1 MTPQQIS
8 LVEESFR
15 AVFPIRN
22 AAAAIFYRRLFALD
36 PGLRPLFAR
45 TDMADQGKKLMA
57 SLAFVVGGLRN
68 APALIPTVEALAR
81 RHVGY
86 GVQTGHYRTVGTAL
100 IETLDE
106 GLGDAFTPEV
116 REAWLAAYGLLS
128 GVMLAAAGAE
138 PALA

>member
-15 AVFPIRN
+15 AVHPIRD

-45 TDMADQGKKLMA
+45 SDMAEQGKKLMA

-68 APALIPTVEALAR
+68 AGTIVPAAEPLAR

-86 GVQTGHYRTVGTAL
+86 GVKPGHYRTVGAAL

-106 GLGDAFTPEV
+106 GLGDAFTDEV
-116 REAWLAAYGLLS
+116 REAWIAAYALLS
-128 GVMLAAAGAE
+128 GVMIGAAATE
-138 PALA
+138 EALA

>member
-8 LVEESFR
+8 LVEASFR
-15 AVFPIRN
+15 AIFPIRD
-22 AAAAIFYRRLFALD
+22 AAAEIFYRRLFALD

-57 SLAFVVGGLRN
+57 SIAFVVGGLKN
-68 APALIPTVEALAR
+68 AETIVPAIEALAR

-86 GVQTGHYRTVGTAL
+86 GVEPGHYRTVGAAL

-116 REAWLAAYGLLS
+116 HEAWTAAYGLLS

>member
-15 AVFPIRN
+15 TVLPIRT
-22 AAAAIFYRRLFALD
+22 AAAEIFYRRLFALD
-36 PGLRPLFAR
+36 PGLKPLFER
-45 TDMADQGKKLMA
+45 SDMADQGKKLMA
-57 SLAFVVGGLRN
+57 SLAFVVGGLRS
-68 APALIPTVEALAR
+68 AETIVPAVEALAR

-86 GVQTGHYRTVGTAL
+86 GVQTRHYRTVGAAL
-100 IETLDE
+100 IGTLDE
-106 GLGDAFTPEV
+106 GLGEAFTPEV

>member
-15 AVFPIRN
+15 AVFPIRD

-45 TDMADQGKKLMA
+45 SDMAEQGKKLMA

-68 APALIPTVEALAR
+68 AQTLVPAVEALAR

-86 GVQTGHYRTVGTAL
+86 GVETGHYRTVGTAL

-106 GLGDAFTPEV
+106 GLGNAFTPDV